1 MKLYHI
7 NPETGRVNICK
18 AQFPMGNCRF
28 GSDKPHFTDRQDAV
42 KFIEKT
48 LEEENGLLNSL
59 TKNSTNVNELDN
71 KQESFTADE
80 LKGRLQL
87 ISEEA
92 LEQLI
97 LEDLKRS
104 FSKSEAE
111 EKLRNKEP
119 FYVHYNR
126 SQEITLDPEDYET
139 QETFMKG
146 ACGVLAYEI
155 HRATGW
161 DIVSF
166 NDRETSYWQG
176 HIAIRTPSGG
186 YLDIEGESHSE
197 YGQFFN
203 NRLYEQK
210 TITVKEL
217 NKLLTHSEQ
226 PLTRNLGMLERYA
239 ASQIAFNLLESEG
252 YVKD

>member
-28 GSDKPHFTDRQDAV
+28 GSDKPHFTEKQDAV
-42 KFIEKT
+42 KFVEKT
-48 LEEENGLLNSL
+48 LEKEEGLFNQL

-80 LKGRLQL
+80 LKERLQL

-97 LEDLKRS
+97 FEELKKAS
-104 FSKSEAE
+104 SKSEAE

-126 SQEITLDPEDYET
+126 IQEITLDPEDYET

-146 ACGVLAYEI
+146 ACGVLAYEV

-166 NDRETSYWQG
+166 NDRETSFWQG

-186 YLDIEGESHSE
+186 YLDVEGESHSE

-203 NRLYEQK
+203 KRLYEQK
-210 TITVKEL
+210 TITVEEL
-217 NKLLTHSEQ
+217 NKLLTHSEK

-239 ASQIAFNLLESEG
+239 ASQIAFNLLKSEG